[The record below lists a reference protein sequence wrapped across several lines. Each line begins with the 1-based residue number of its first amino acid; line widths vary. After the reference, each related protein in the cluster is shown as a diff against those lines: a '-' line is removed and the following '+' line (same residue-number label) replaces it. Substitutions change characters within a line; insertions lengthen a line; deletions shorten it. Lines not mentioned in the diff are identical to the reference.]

1 MATIFTTDILYATVI
16 QRGTTIATLTLS
28 GVSSL
33 AEIINRIKSVV
44 KDSIGMLTVNLRNST
59 QGWRQQRNIILK
71 PRPHAVQLTL
81 F

>member
-33 AEIINRIKSVV
+33 AEIISRIKSVV
-44 KDSIGMLTVNLRNST
+44 KDSIGMLTLNLRNST

-71 PRPHAVQLTL
+71 PCPHAVQLTL